1 MEERGPDRALSHRRL
16 HPMVKLA
23 IGLLVGGAAILLV
36 VSTAGGVG
44 DAIDAVRR
52 MRGGFV
58 VLAIAMAAIRI
69 GLYGLQL
76 LWLGRRSGPLGAAT
90 AFGFALVVYGFGA
103 VTPAAPAEGLAIA
116 SGELRRRGRS
126 KRQAHLTFGF
136 SEWFAQRTFYAV
148 AAIDLILVVAL
159 GHLAF
164 RDSWPFMIVVFVVLL
179 GLVGSAMLA
188 RRPSSAARVAKLL
201 NAIHIRRPQP
211 PPGQDRRLDAH
222 VWHAEAMATVGPAR
236 NRVRLAVVSG
246 LAVLADAAVLWATC
260 HAADLHIHPELALL
274 AATVGTM
281 ASWVP
286 LLPSGLGLVEA
297 AIPAILHRFGAPLD
311 DALAATLVYR
321 AAGTL
326 LPALVGGLAIGALR
340 SHRGTLPRVA
350 AEGTA

>member
-1 MEERGPDRALSHRRL
+1 MDDDGPDPAPTRKRL
-16 HPMVKLA
+16 HPMIKLA
-23 IGLLVGGAAILLV
+23 IGLLVGGAAIWLV

-44 DAIDAVRR
+44 DAVDAVRR

-58 VLAIAMAAIRI
+58 VLAVAMAVLRL

-76 LWLGRRSGPLGAAT
+76 TWLGRRSGPLGAAT
-90 AFGFALVVYGFGA
+90 GLGFALVVYGFGA
-103 VTPAAPAEGLAIA
+103 VTPAAPAEGLALA
-116 SGELRRRGRS
+116 SRELQYRGRS

-148 AAIDLILVVAL
+148 AAIDLILVIAL
-159 GHLAF
+159 GHLALH
-164 RDSWPFMIVVFVVLL
+164 DSWPFLIAAFVVLL
-179 GLVGSAMLA
+179 ALAGTAVLA
-188 RRPSSAARVAKLL
+188 RRPASAERAATLL
-201 NAIHIRRPQP
+201 NAIHIPRRQP
-211 PPGQDRRLDAH
+211 PAGGDRRLKADA
-222 VWHAEAMATVGPAR
+222 WHAEAMAVVGSPR

-246 LAVLADAAVLWATC
+246 FAVLADAAALWATC
-260 HAADLHIHPELALL
+260 HAAGFHIHPELAVL

-326 LPALVGGLAIGALR
+326 LPALVGGLAVVALR
-340 SHRGTLPRVA
+340 SHRGTLPPVA
-350 AEGTA
+350 VEGTA